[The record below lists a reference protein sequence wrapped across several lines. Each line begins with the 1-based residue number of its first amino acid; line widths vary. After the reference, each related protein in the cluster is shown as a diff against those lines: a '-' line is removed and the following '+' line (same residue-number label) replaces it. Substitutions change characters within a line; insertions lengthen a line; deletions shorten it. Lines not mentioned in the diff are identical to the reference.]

1 MLYRTKWLK
10 NRNDDGT
17 PKQPCRYLE
26 NFSLYDVKSVQT
38 QHRLL
43 ILNNMWQ
50 VVLWEKILE
59 KNESDHHIAN
69 MIDQLIADLKTDS
82 DKRAKL
88 PQRIFVFGISSLP
101 TKFLELLKALGQYI
115 DVCYM
120 FLNPCCQYWG
130 DISKTLYDSIT
141 GIHAETFAEKLMR
154 KVKTFP
160 NFSAPEGSRN
170 LLCREGFHGA
180 DRVGTTCTSCLMQ
193 VRMTPRY
200 LKIRGMTVNL
210 PPTLCLMQS
219 KVIFSI

>member
-1 MLYRTKWLK
+1 MAQ
-10 NRNDDGT
+10 
-17 PKQPCRYLE
+17 KQI
-26 NFSLYDVKSVQT
+26 YDVKSVQT
-38 QHRLL
+38 QILDDKITDTDALNQLWGGISPERWKNLSEKHRLL

-120 FLNPCCQYWG
+120 FLLQ
-130 DISKTLYDSIT
+130 
-141 GIHAETFAEKLMR
+141 R
-154 KVKTFP
+154 
-160 NFSAPEGSRN
+160 
-170 LLCREGFHGA
+170 GA
-180 DRVGTTCTSCLMQ
+180 
-193 VRMTPRY
+193 
-200 LKIRGMTVNL
+200 
-210 PPTLCLMQS
+210 
-219 KVIFSI
+219 